1 MNVPLNHFMKV
12 GIIHFMAFPEAAKGE
27 VSVLESLKK
36 IAADEY
42 FDAVE
47 ITSIKDPGIRKKA
60 KFLLESA
67 HMTIAFGAQ
76 PLLLKS
82 GLNIN
87 DTNKNGREKA
97 LALLKDAIDEAY
109 EMGAKGFAFLSG
121 RYKETEKDAAYQAL
135 VESTDQLCA
144 YAKSKGD
151 MPVILEVF
159 DYDIDKKSLIGPAQ
173 LAGKFA
179 REIGTRHENFGLM
192 VDLSHLPLLREK
204 PEEAI
209 LPVKDYLMHAHMGN
223 CVIKDPALPAYGD
236 MHPRFGFPAGEND
249 VEQLAGFLQ
258 VLMDIGFLGEK
269 KRPIVSFEVRP
280 FGDEEPEIVI
290 ANAKRTLNEA
300 WAIVRD

>member
-1 MNVPLNHFMKV
+1 
-12 GIIHFMAFPEAAKGE
+12 
-27 VSVLESLKK
+27 
-36 IAADEY
+36 
-42 FDAVE
+42 
-47 ITSIKDPGIRKKA
+47 
-60 KFLLESA
+60 
-67 HMTIAFGAQ
+67 
-76 PLLLKS
+76 
-82 GLNIN
+82 
-87 DTNKNGREKA
+87 
-97 LALLKDAIDEAY
+97 
-109 EMGAKGFAFLSG
+109 
-121 RYKETEKDAAYQAL
+121 
-135 VESTDQLCA
+135 
-144 YAKSKGD
+144 

-179 REIGTRHENFGLM
+179 REIRTRHENFGLM